1 MRNLTD
7 REKLLLKI
15 LLVCII
21 LTLVYYL
28 IIIPLI
34 KFTGSSDDKVM
45 MNRNKLEKLESIYR
59 EYQTI
64 RQKKSAYIAILNRK
78 SENTTSLIEQ
88 WANSTGIAKNIAY
101 TRSTQSNIQN
111 KYIRIST
118 DIKIESVP
126 IQQFLKF
133 LYEVEY
139 SDNLI
144 KVSYLRI
151 HPALKGSNTYDIN
164 LKIDNFTSK

>member
-1 MRNLTD
+1 MKSFTD

-15 LLVCII
+15 LLVCVI

-28 IIIPLI
+28 IVIPLI
-34 KFTGSSDDKVM
+34 KLAGGSDDELRK
-45 MNRNKLEKLESIYR
+45 NRNNLEKLENIYR
-59 EYQTI
+59 EYQNI
-64 RQKKSAYIAILNRK
+64 KQKKSAYITILNRK
-78 SENTTSLIEQ
+78 NENTTSLIEQ

-164 LKIDNFTSK
+164 LKIDNFTSQ